1 METRPNLLVINNFH
15 PPTITKLDRL
25 YQTHHL
31 WKLDGE
37 HQQTLISELAGLC
50 TAAATGS
57 WAFNETAYKL
67 DSLKLIAAFGVGVD
81 GIDLN
86 LTRENQIRVTNT
98 PNVLNDDVA
107 DIALALILAT
117 SRNIINADRYVRSKQ
132 WEKGPMHYDSGLAG
146 KTLGIIGL
154 GRIGQAVVERALP
167 FKLKI
172 AYHNRNNK
180 KLSYEYFS
188 TVTELAKH
196 SDILLSILPGG
207 KETKGIVDAEVL
219 KSLGPKGIFINIGRG
234 TSVNENDL
242 INSLS
247 QETIAA
253 AGLDVY
259 ESEPKVPK
267 ALRELDN
274 VVLLPHIGSATLQ
287 TRAAMGNLLL
297 ENLNAFFSKKSLIS
311 EVL

>member
-1 METRPNLLVINNFH
+1 MKAEI
-15 PPTITKLDRL
+15 
-25 YQTHHL
+25 
-31 WKLDGE
+31 
-37 HQQTLISELAGLC
+37 
-50 TAAATGS
+50 
-57 WAFNETAYKL
+57 
-67 DSLKLIAAFGVGVD
+67 GV
-81 GIDLN
+81 L
-86 LTRENQIRVTNT
+86 E
-98 PNVLNDDVA
+98 A
-107 DIALALILAT
+107 
-117 SRNIINADRYVRSKQ
+117 
-132 WEKGPMHYDSGLAG
+132 
-146 KTLGIIGL
+146 
-154 GRIGQAVVERALP
+154 
-167 FKLKI
+167 
-172 AYHNRNNK
+172 
-180 KLSYEYFS
+180 
-188 TVTELAKH
+188 
-196 SDILLSILPGG
+196 
-207 KETKGIVDAEVL
+207 KGIVDAEVL